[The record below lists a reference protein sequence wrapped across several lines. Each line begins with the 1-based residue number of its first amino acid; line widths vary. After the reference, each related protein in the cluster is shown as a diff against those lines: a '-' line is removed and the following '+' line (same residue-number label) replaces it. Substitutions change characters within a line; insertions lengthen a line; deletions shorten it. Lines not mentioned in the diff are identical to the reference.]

1 MCGSPA
7 SFSIFLCRFILRLFP
22 GAETFPSLHWQE
34 QCTTLGITMYKI
46 TLADGTVLKNLEL
59 NGNNYIAEGVI
70 DDAVFKDN
78 LATVTITDGKT
89 TETYEDM
96 VLLSHRVDGGR
107 SWIVLGEKSAQEKAM
122 ERINAMLSSAAD
134 SITDVQLALAEVY
147 EMMLGGN

>member
-1 MCGSPA
+1 
-7 SFSIFLCRFILRLFP
+7 
-22 GAETFPSLHWQE
+22 
-34 QCTTLGITMYKI
+34 MYKI

-122 ERINAMLSSAAD
+122 ERINAILSSSAD
-134 SITDVQLALAEVY
+134 SITDVQMALAEVY
-147 EMMLGGN
+147 EMILGGN

>member
-1 MCGSPA
+1 
-7 SFSIFLCRFILRLFP
+7 
-22 GAETFPSLHWQE
+22 
-34 QCTTLGITMYKI
+34 MYKI

-122 ERINAMLSSAAD
+122 ERINAILSSAAAD

>member
-1 MCGSPA
+1 
-7 SFSIFLCRFILRLFP
+7 
-22 GAETFPSLHWQE
+22 
-34 QCTTLGITMYKI
+34 MYKI

-78 LATVTITDGKT
+78 LAIVTITDGKT